1 MTDDPLEKLR
11 HLFNEGR
18 EVTLEMS
25 ERLGVSRRH
34 LRRLIKTLREEGLE
48 INERWEGGVKH
59 FTLDPS
65 SRKVET
71 PVDLE
76 ESELYALTVSA
87 YAAQAMLRSTPLQE
101 ELRAAVETLLEATG
115 PLYSFEPEW
124 QQNIWHFDESETTPI
139 ESEIFLRVVRA
150 ANRCETLEIDYY
162 SASSR
167 EMSRD
172 RRVDPLV
179 IAEQAGSWLLAAYC
193 HEQQDILDF
202 SLGGIGEA
210 KSTGEGFRRPPDFDP
225 EAHFEGRFHALEG
238 EGGHEV
244 AIEVETEKAPYF
256 RRKTYHPSQSIRETR
271 DDGSIVVEYEVSSL
285 DDIAAFIRSWG
296 PGIRVL
302 KPESLVRRIAKEAA
316 SVHQAYASN
325 QDEHQNDE

>member
-18 EVTLEMS
+18 EITLETS

-34 LRRLIKTLREEGLE
+34 LRRLIKTLRKEGLE

-59 FTLDPS
+59 FTLAPS
-65 SRKVET
+65 SRTVQT

-76 ESELYALTVSA
+76 ESQLYALTVSA

-150 ANRCETLEIDYY
+150 ANRCEILEIDYY

-172 RRVDPLV
+172 RRIDPLV

-202 SLGGIGEA
+202 SLGGIAEA
-210 KSTGEGFRRPPDFDP
+210 KSTGEGFRRPPEFDP
-225 EAHFEGRFHALEG
+225 EAHFEGRFHALKG

-256 RRKTYHPSQSIRETR
+256 RRKTYHPSQRIRETG

-296 PGIRVL
+296 PGIQVL
-302 KPESLVRRIAKEAA
+302 KPGSLVRRIAKEAA
-316 SVHQAYASN
+316 TVHQAYASSR
-325 QDEHQNDE
+325 DEPQNDE